1 MKSHTIFD
9 IHEQVVL
16 IGESAR
22 GSHMQDAQSALRT
35 DDILSQ
41 ADIILPSQYFESVGS
56 GGLSGEQRLMLA
68 VLVDAINVLQSW
80 QGGGS
85 ARKRRNFAEAAQWVN
100 TPGTSHPFSFDS
112 VCDAL
117 EIDSELLRSR
127 LRVLTVRSGN
137 SARRPALAHLRL
149 KELSRGQHMT
159 ANRVRRREHVP
170 RIVTAV
176 IGRTSESPSSCD
188 GQAEQAPDGTAETSP
203 GFAAFGEESTAGA
216 TGQSVSW

>member
-1 MKSHTIFD
+1 
-9 IHEQVVL
+9 
-16 IGESAR
+16 
-22 GSHMQDAQSALRT
+22 MQDAQSALRT

-100 TPGTSHPFSFDS
+100 TRGTSHPFSFDS

-117 EIDSELLRSR
+117 EIDSELVRSR
-127 LRVLTVRSGN
+127 LSVWTVRSAN
-137 SARRPALAHLRL
+137 SARRLTLAHLRL
-149 KELSRGQHMT
+149 KELSRSQHMT

-176 IGRTSESPSSCD
+176 IGRTSESPSSC
-188 GQAEQAPDGTAETSP
+188 GGHAEQAPDGTAETSA

-216 TGQSVSW
+216 TGQSVSG

>member
-1 MKSHTIFD
+1 
-9 IHEQVVL
+9 
-16 IGESAR
+16 
-22 GSHMQDAQSALRT
+22 MQDAQSTLRS

-41 ADIILPSQYFESVGS
+41 VDIILPSQYFGSVGS

-68 VLVDAINVLQSW
+68 VLVHAINVLQSW

-85 ARKRRNFAEAAQWVN
+85 AHKRRNFAEAAQWVN
-100 TPGTSHPFSFDS
+100 TPGTSHSFSFDS

-127 LRVLTVRSGN
+127 LRVMTVRSGN

-176 IGRTSESPSSCD
+176 IGRTSGSASRWD
-188 GQAEQAPDGTAETSP
+188 GQPEQAQDCTAETSASF
-203 GFAAFGEESTAGA
+203 GAFGEKPTDGA